1 MALKDR
7 LARLV
12 RILPWVTAVSA
23 SVLLI
28 ASLMTS
34 RATADDA
41 SRSEPNV
48 AAFVIDELPV
58 GYATQTDGPVRWTYP
73 MAADDEVRSL
83 RAVQAQTWRRIVA
96 ELGVSIPAALDIRV
110 ATNPEQMR
118 GLVPKDTPLPGYA
131 DGIAFPAAGLVLLT
145 LTEPDTFLRPDLQVV
160 LAHELSH
167 VALYRAVDKKPV
179 PRWFSEGVA
188 VQQAQESSFNRLR
201 VLWEGTLRGGLVPL
215 DALGEGFPARRNE
228 IDLAYAES
236 ADFVGFMLSGGDERS
251 RFRSLLREVAAGH
264 SFEDAVQAAYHV
276 QLGYMEREW
285 RSTLTQRFG
294 RWPMMFMGL
303 TSLWVL
309 GAVLLVIGY
318 LRTRARNRS
327 TLRRWAIEEAPV
339 VSTVAPT
346 APPPAPPA
354 GAVQSSLDD
363 FFDNLLS
370 KNDPGVPTIVHDG
383 QSHTLH

>member
-12 RILPWVTAVSA
+12 KCFPWSLAIAVSA
-23 SVLLI
+23 SVLLSSS
-28 ASLMTS
+28 AS
-34 RATADDA
+34 ADDA
-41 SRSEPNV
+41 SRDTPSV
-48 AAFVIDELPV
+48 AALAIDELPV

-73 MAADDEVRSL
+73 IAADDEVRSL

-118 GLVPKDTPLPGYA
+118 GLVPADTPLPGYA
-131 DGIAFPAAGLVLLT
+131 DGIAFPASGLVLLT
-145 LTEPDTFLRPDLQVV
+145 LTEPDTFLRPDLHVV

-167 VALYRAVDKKPV
+167 VALYRAVDKKPL

-215 DALGEGFPARRNE
+215 EALADGFPARRNE

-251 RFRSLLREVAAGH
+251 RFRALLRGVAAGH
-264 SFEDAVQAAYHV
+264 SFEEAVQSAYHV

-294 RWPMMFMGL
+294 RWPMLFMGL
-303 TSLWVL
+303 TSMWVL
-309 GAVLLVIGY
+309 AAVLLVIGY
-318 LRTRARNRS
+318 LRARARHRS

-339 VSTVAPT
+339 VASIAPT
-346 APPPAPPA
+346 APPPAAPA

-363 FFDNLLS
+363 FFDNRLS